1 MTENSKDLLT
11 VLWSGA
17 DILRGKM
24 DANDYKNYLLGIV
37 FYKYLSDTFLYK
49 VYDLK
54 EDKVP
59 ETMEQAQKAYEEIY
73 ASEDRDALLQEV
85 KEECHYIIEPS
96 LTFTKLADDVNTNQ
110 FQRENLKKA
119 FNDVETSDVIFAGLF
134 ADVDL
139 YSTKLG
145 SAEQKQNDTIAD
157 LIEVINTADLMNRDG
172 DVLGNAYEYMIGK
185 FASET
190 GKKAGEFYTP
200 QAVSRLLTQIA
211 IHGQEDKKGLSV
223 YDPTMGSGSLLLNAK
238 KYSKYPEYIRY
249 YGQELMT
256 STYNLARMN
265 MFLHGVAPENQ
276 HLKNGDTLDADWPT
290 NELTNFDMVLMNP
303 PYSQVW
309 KPVQGF
315 VYDPR
320 FEDYG
325 GVLAPKSK
333 ADYAFLLHGF
343 YHLKRGGTMAI
354 VLPHGVLF
362 RGGTEKTI
370 RRVLLNKGFIYAVIG
385 LPANLF
391 YNTSIPTTII
401 VLKKDRDGRDVLMID
416 ASKQFIKEKKKNLM
430 TPENIAHILKLYLD
444 RTDVKKEA
452 HLASYEEIKKND
464 FNLNIPRY
472 VDTFEPEP
480 EISLSE
486 LADDMKKTGAEI
498 AKSKESLLSMMKE
511 LDADS
516 PEEQAAL
523 SDFLKV
529 MEDM

>member
-172 DVLGNAYEYMIGK
+172 DVLGDAYEYMIGK

-362 RGGTEKTI
+362 RGGKKQSAE
-370 RRVLLNKGFIYAVIG
+370 
-385 LPANLF
+385 F
-391 YNTSIPTTII
+391 Y
-401 VLKKDRDGRDVLMID
+401 
-416 ASKQFIKEKKKNLM
+416 
-430 TPENIAHILKLYLD
+430 
-444 RTDVKKEA
+444 
-452 HLASYEEIKKND
+452 
-464 FNLNIPRY
+464 
-472 VDTFEPEP
+472 
-480 EISLSE
+480 
-486 LADDMKKTGAEI
+486 
-498 AKSKESLLSMMKE
+498 
-511 LDADS
+511 
-516 PEEQAAL
+516 
-523 SDFLKV
+523 
-529 MEDM
+529 